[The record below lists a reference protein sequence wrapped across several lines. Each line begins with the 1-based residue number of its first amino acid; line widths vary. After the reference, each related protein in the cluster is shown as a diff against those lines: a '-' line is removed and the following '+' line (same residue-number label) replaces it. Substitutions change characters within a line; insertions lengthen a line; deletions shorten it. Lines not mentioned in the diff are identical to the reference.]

1 MDKTLHNIAK
11 TSQTTYKHPFLTTI
25 LFILEMGDVFYRKQ
39 NKTQPIPI
47 PTYHS
52 IFPFNTQHN

>member
-1 MDKTLHNIAK
+1 MDNIAK
-11 TSQTTYKHPFLTTI
+11 TSHTTYKHHFLTTI